1 MKTTKNLFIYIGLPL
16 VVLVL
21 FIWQLDNLEKFFKH
35 YPNAIDGA
43 TLVFVLIT
51 TTLSIVIAYK
61 SYSSNIKL
69 IKDDKIKQSYKVKR
83 LVYVSIKELIYDLN
97 EFLKTYENYEHES
110 KSEVITMY
118 IEKFNIEDKLSK
130 AIEKTNKIREEKIDT
145 LILED
150 DKELE
155 DNIRQMELIKIAI
168 SLYYSV
174 VDIKDFNKESTEKTL
189 MNVIKKFIEYI
200 NHKE

>member
-83 LVYVSIKELIYDLN
+83 LVYVSIRELIYDLN